1 VAPRSWLRSGGG
13 NGGSVQADPVHS
25 ANLALLGNYI
35 ATSFVPA
42 SAGYGSVFTE
52 APGTANQPPL
62 LTHPPG

>member
-1 VAPRSWLRSGGG
+1 
-13 NGGSVQADPVHS
+13 VHS

-35 ATSFVPA
+35 ATSFVAA